1 MLRSLNFLTI
11 ALDHA
16 LVLLE
21 LLLIG
26 LVLRGFLTLHV
37 IANQRAR
44 RQSRAAADGRAHAG
58 TTEGA
63 ADQAA
68 CGRTADRADAGA
80 FFPRGHRSAGASGRG
95 QSRESEGASTVTFYF
110 SSCLLFSLF
119 LVRYAWS
126 AVEQRMCHAAGAV
139 QLVEFAVR
147 RSSGALARRVNI
159 TRQ

>member
-1 MLRSLNFLTI
+1 MLRSLNFVTI

-21 LLLIG
+21 LLLIS
-26 LVLRGFLTLHV
+26 LVLLGFLTLHV

-80 FFPRGHRSAGASGRG
+80 FFPRGHRSAGASGCG
-95 QSRESEGASTVTFYF
+95 QSRESKG
-110 SSCLLFSLF
+110 
-119 LVRYAWS
+119 
-126 AVEQRMCHAAGAV
+126 GDP
-139 QLVEFAVR
+139 
-147 RSSGALARRVNI
+147 
-159 TRQ
+159 